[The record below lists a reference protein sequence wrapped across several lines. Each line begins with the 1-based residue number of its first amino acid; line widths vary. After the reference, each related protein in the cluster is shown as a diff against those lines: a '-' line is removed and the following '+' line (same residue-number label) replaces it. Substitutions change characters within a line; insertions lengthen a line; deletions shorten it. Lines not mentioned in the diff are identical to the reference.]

1 MDTLNEY
8 SVESTQINIEK
19 LKPET
24 PLDIRLGQSV
34 FS

>member
-19 LKPET
+19 LKSET